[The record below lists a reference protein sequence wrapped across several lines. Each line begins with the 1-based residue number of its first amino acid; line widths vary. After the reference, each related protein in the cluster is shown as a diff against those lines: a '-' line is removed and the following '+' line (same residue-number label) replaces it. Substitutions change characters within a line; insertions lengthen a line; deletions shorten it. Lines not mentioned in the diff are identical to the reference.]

1 MFGKRDIAFLD
12 KQGWDLLG
20 THPVVIRERWTKSMA
35 SGIAALY
42 VLNHL
47 REEAAQKK
55 AEKRGINMYQA
66 YYSCRPFSEEKTW
79 IDGTQAASVE
89 ECKALAREKVQ
100 DWSNV
105 FIGKREV

>member
-47 REEAAQKK
+47 RKEAAQKK
-55 AEKRGINMYQA
+55 AAKKARRNNV
-66 YYSCRPFSEEKTW
+66 
-79 IDGTQAASVE
+79 VE
-89 ECKALAREKVQ
+89 
-100 DWSNV
+100 
-105 FIGKREV
+105 